1 MHSQEEAAAPATVV
15 LEQNSSPTAKQR
27 IRKVAMRRVKI
38 HSGVPGATSSMVP
51 SASATPPSRPP
62 AAPAGPN
69 GPAASSRTEPR
80 PTADPAHATR
90 PTADPA
96 QATRPSPSAETAT
109 WSATR
114 SAATRSAAT
123 RSATRS
129 TATGSTTTWKAS
141 TQCGCN
147 ARFIGQIHPSKDAHD
162 TDIAGLIGQIHPG
175 KDAHDTDVAGLIGQI
190 HPGKGVADDT
200 VIAGLIGQI
209 HPGKGIADDTDIAG
223 LVGQIL
229 PGKDIDAAEVPMQA
243 RGIGN
248 SGFSN
253 LAEEVAALSLL
264 TLANGLVAPPNLAL
278 VEALFGGWL
287 TFVESFGA
295 EITATTQPD
304 SRKRNMAPA
313 PLWCFSRNSSLK
325 GLSQN

>member
-1 MHSQEEAAAPATVV
+1 MQRAQGHVKTGKSATHCELRCPLRICPKSCTARKKPAAPATVV

-147 ARFIGQIHPSKDAHD
+147 ARFIGQIHPGKDAHD

-243 RGIGN
+243 RGMWQQRIQQ
-248 SGFSN
+248 
-253 LAEEVAALSLL
+253 
-264 TLANGLVAPPNLAL
+264 
-278 VEALFGGWL
+278 FGGRSCCIEL
-287 TFVESFGA
+287 ADVGQRSGRTPQPGFG
-295 EITATTQPD
+295 
-304 SRKRNMAPA
+304 
-313 PLWCFSRNSSLK
+313 
-325 GLSQN
+325 